1 MSPALALRTRIVCLA
16 SLSMLCAATH
26 AAPACR
32 ASSGAFGTPVVEL
45 YTSEGCSSCPPA
57 DRWLSGLDA
66 GPGVVALAFHVDYWD
81 RLGWVDR
88 FAKPEHTRRQAEQQ
102 AVTGAR
108 FSYTPQVV
116 IDGRDRTDWHAL
128 ATPPG
133 ASSPRTA
140 AVATVA
146 IAIEQRGESFYATVT
161 PGEGA
166 PVRLAAYWAVTEDRH
181 VSAVRAGENQGATL
195 RHDHVV
201 RLYRE
206 VPAWAAAA
214 GQRVQLQIG
223 RGDPQ
228 FPRRVVFVVTDA
240 ASARPL
246 QAVTLG
252 C

>member
-1 MSPALALRTRIVCLA
+1 MLPCPRLLATL
-16 SLSMLCAATH
+16 LCTAAAPLWAGTAATCQ
-26 AAPACR
+26 ARSLAQVV
-32 ASSGAFGTPVVEL
+32 PVVEL

-57 DRWLSGLDA
+57 DRWLSTLAA
-66 GPGVVALAFHVDYWD
+66 GSPTVALAFHVDYWD

-128 ATPPG
+128 ATPPV
-133 ASSPRTA
+133 APSPRA
-140 AVATVA
+140 ATVA

-201 RLYRE
+201 REY
-206 VPAWAAAA
+206 VPIAAWAAGAPTTLA
-214 GQRVQLQIG
+214 FHPAR
-223 RGDPQ
+223 PA
-228 FPRRVVFVVTDA
+228 DA
-240 ASARPL
+240 ATPRQVNLVVVDAATGRPL
-246 QAVTLG
+246 QALKLG